1 MELEPEGARERPAE
15 STEEVNGC
23 AAVKVGSLPR
33 PRRDRILGALSLL
46 MLIVGVVLLLVYA
59 GRHPQSCSDVSR
71 EQYIV
76 TSPTGGFFYC
86 R

>member
-1 MELEPEGARERPAE
+1 MELKPKGVRERPTE
-15 STEEVNGC
+15 STEEVNGS
-23 AAVKVGSLPR
+23 ATAKVGSLSR

-46 MLIVGVVLLLVYA
+46 MLIVGVLLLLVYA